1 VDRAPLR
8 WRPNIHRAVAWLT
21 DEKDHTSFGLEV
33 LRSDGAETLPEVYAL
48 ERSNPVFKVARR
60 LLQAALTSRLS
71 VLVNPKGAR
80 HAWQDPTGRE
90 GTGVQHGAQ
99 SRPNHPHEQEV
110 LR

>member
-1 VDRAPLR
+1 MTDVDRAPLR
-8 WRPNIHRAVAWLT
+8 WRPNIHCAVAWLT

-33 LRSDGAETLPEVYAL
+33 LWSDGAETLPEVYAL

-60 LLQAALTSRLS
+60 LLQAALTSRLN

-90 GTGVQHGAQ
+90 GTGCSKWCSNSPQPPA
-99 SRPNHPHEQEV
+99 
-110 LR
+110 